1 MKQHRR
7 ACDAQ
12 AHRIVTIASA
22 QSISALLAEGERGG
36 FDARIRPPD
45 VAIPAAGMPDDGASR
60 PKKLSR
66 RNVSRL
72 PFSQV

>member
-1 MKQHRR
+1 LRLGAGIMPGLAGQNPDYRGVK
-7 ACDAQ
+7 
-12 AHRIVTIASA
+12 IVT
-22 QSISALLAEGERGG
+22 RGG